1 MGPAWRPTIWYRHFS
16 STRPASSPWPTS
28 CIAIRTLGFRGEA
41 LAAIAE
47 VSKIRCQTRQ
57 PEAAQGSELTIEGGV
72 FGPVKKCGCP
82 TGTVIEVRN
91 LFYNIPV
98 RRTFL
103 KSDMTESGH
112 VVEMFQ
118 RIALG
123 TSRVHLTY
131 RSGGK
136 VVYDL
141 PAATGTRERI
151 ATFFGRELAESLL
164 WVEGRFDDM
173 HLWGYV
179 AHPSQS
185 RSTAKGQF
193 LFLGGR
199 YVRDR
204 SL

>member
-1 MGPAWRPTIWYRHFS
+1 M
-16 STRPASSPWPTS
+16 
-28 CIAIRTLGFRGEA
+28 
-41 LAAIAE
+41 
-47 VSKIRCQTRQ
+47 
-57 PEAAQGSELTIEGGV
+57 IEGGV
-72 FGPVKKCGCP
+72 FGPVKNCGCSP
-82 TGTVIEVRN
+82 GTVIEVRN

-112 VVEMFQ
+112 VVDMFS
-118 RIALG
+118 RIALAHPE
-123 TSRVHLTY
+123 VHLTY
-131 RSGGK
+131 RSGSK

-141 PAATGTRERI
+141 PPVAGHARADRDLLRTRAGRVVALGRGPARTTCSSGAT
-151 ATFFGRELAESLL
+151 S
-164 WVEGRFDDM
+164 
-173 HLWGYV
+173 

-204 SL
+204 SLSHALNEAYRGLLWSAGCRWRSSTWRFPPRRWTSTSTRPRSRSGSATRSGSTATCSRPCGRRF